1 MTKNYQDWT
10 TEEVAVW
17 LEKTV
22 KLPALKPK
30 FQELGVDGSWFDLI
44 EEGDLE
50 GDFGISVRIQRK
62 KILDAI
68 QKIKKSQGQ

>member
-1 MTKNYQDWT
+1 MKNNYQDWT

-22 KLPALKPK
+22 KLPDLKPK
-30 FQELGVDGSWFDLI
+30 FQELGVDGSWFDMI
-44 EEGDLE
+44 EEADLE
-50 GDFGISVRIQRK
+50 EDFEISVRIQRK

-68 QKIKKSQGQ
+68 QQVKKN